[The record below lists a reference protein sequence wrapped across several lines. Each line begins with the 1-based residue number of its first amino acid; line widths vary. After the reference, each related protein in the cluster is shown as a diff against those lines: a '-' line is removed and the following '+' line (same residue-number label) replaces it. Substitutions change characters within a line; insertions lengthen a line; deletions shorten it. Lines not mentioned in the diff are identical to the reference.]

1 MLVFTAIE
9 TRAAVDPERFAVPV
23 IFKAEAEIV
32 AAPTDLAV
40 AAPVLE
46 TAITAGDEVDHEA
59 DDVTSFV
66 LPSV

>member
-1 MLVFTAIE
+1 MFE
-9 TRAAVDPERFAVPV
+9 
-23 IFKAEAEIV
+23 AEAEIV

-46 TAITAGDEVDHEA
+46 TVMTAGDEVDHDA
-59 DDVTSFV
+59 DDVMSFV